1 MGCDEDC
8 GKMAKIFGQFVS
20 KGETGIPVT
29 GHCFP
34 SRQFMQSGFWP
45 HRERNI
51 HANRRGKRSDR
62 PADALAIFIER

>member
-20 KGETGIPVT
+20 KGEKGIPVT

-34 SRQFMQSGFWP
+34 SRQFMQSGFWS
-45 HRERNI
+45 HRERN
-51 HANRRGKRSDR
+51 RSGKGSDG
-62 PADALAIFIER
+62 PADTLAIFIER